1 MKTTKEFENII
12 KVLRFDVD
20 GIDSWSKSCCFHPK
34 QSPLYSANPMRHV
47 SGRHVTVVLTPC
59 DADEAGVFSRRIISL

>member
-34 QSPLYSANPMRHV
+34 QSPYTDTLQ
-47 SGRHVTVVLTPC
+47 
-59 DADEAGVFSRRIISL
+59 